1 MSIFKHIYASIFKRC
16 ILGTFVAFTGDALRK
31 LEERGV
37 VIRFVIGR
45 RFFQQPLNIILCLF
59 FFLLALLE

>member
-1 MSIFKHIYASIFKRC
+1 
-16 ILGTFVAFTGDALRK
+16 VAFTGDALRK

-45 RFFQQPLNIILCLF
+45 RFLQQLNP
-59 FFLLALLE
+59 